1 MNFFS
6 QDNNDF
12 IVFPFIIIIIIIY
25 YYYRHYKLEHKKDD
39 DDDDDDDDV
48 LPEYKETDIT
58 TYSPSTINNS
68 NSESIDIVTLGNNNY
83 HLPTYEETMANS
95 NNNN

>member
-6 QDNNDF
+6 QDNNDL
-12 IVFPFIIIIIIIY
+12 IVIPFIIIIVIIIY

-39 DDDDDDDDV
+39 DDNDDDI